1 MNNKFFY
8 VFIFQNEKTTTWI
21 FEKAQLNVY
30 DEIAL

>member
-1 MNNKFFY
+1 MCLFFRMKELQ
-8 VFIFQNEKTTTWI
+8 ITWI